1 MCDDR
6 VIECVMS
13 DDSVSRYRG
22 VVMGVSDGSE

>member
-22 VVMGVSDGSE
+22 VVRVSDDWM